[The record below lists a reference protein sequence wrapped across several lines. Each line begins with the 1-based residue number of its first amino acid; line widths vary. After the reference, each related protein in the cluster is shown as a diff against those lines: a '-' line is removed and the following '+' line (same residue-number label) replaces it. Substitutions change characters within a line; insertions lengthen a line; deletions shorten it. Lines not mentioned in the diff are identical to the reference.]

1 MVCKEGTQHPLDSS
15 ANYKVQ
21 MQTPNGKKELSS
33 DKLEELAK
41 QLGYTQEDF
50 TVEKLNKL
58 VAKDNSFLQRMF
70 KRK

>member
-1 MVCKEGTQHPLDSS
+1 
-15 ANYKVQ
+15 

-58 VAKDNSFLQRMF
+58 VAKDNSFLQCMF
-70 KRK
+70 KRKENKSRQKCRLLVS

>member
-1 MVCKEGTQHPLDSS
+1 
-15 ANYKVQ
+15 

-70 KRK
+70 KSKTRVGRNADF

>member
-1 MVCKEGTQHPLDSS
+1 
-15 ANYKVQ
+15 

-41 QLGYTQEDF
+41 QLDYTQEDF

-70 KRK
+70 KRKENKSRQKCRLLVS